1 MSEGDTGDASMSDGE
16 EGFFAED
23 LTDEEDEEDLDDED
37 DSDDVLADMVDRSM
51 GGVGMDGSDSDM
63 EYAREGFF
71 YPFDN
76 DLILTSLHRERYG
89 CGHSY
94 KLSVP
99 RSGLKNA
106 WVHIFSAA
114 ISGQTD
120 IVEREMR
127 HKPDLGDPGALE
139 PQNRDFPVQCPA
151 NAMAE
156 LRRNIGHHI
165 CDCQYA
171 LHLCIRCCQCTS
183 VLRVSVLAPMGSVL
197 TF

>member
-1 MSEGDTGDASMSDGE
+1 
-16 EGFFAED
+16 
-23 LTDEEDEEDLDDED
+23 
-37 DSDDVLADMVDRSM
+37 M

-120 IVEREMR
+120 VVEREMR
-127 HKPDLGDPGALE
+127 HKPDLGDTGALE
-139 PQNRDFPVQCPA
+139 PQNRDFPGQCPA

-165 CDCQYA
+165 CDCQYPLPSA
-171 LHLCIRCCQCTS
+171 MPQMLSS
-183 VLRVSVLAPMGSVL
+183 VYKCAERRVSGLAPMGSVL